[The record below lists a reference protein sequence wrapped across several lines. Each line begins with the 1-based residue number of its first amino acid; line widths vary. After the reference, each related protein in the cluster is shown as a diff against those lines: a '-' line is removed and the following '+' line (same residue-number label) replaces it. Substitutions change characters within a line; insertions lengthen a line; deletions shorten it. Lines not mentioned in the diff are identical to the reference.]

1 MGVDDQTD
9 SAVMSARPY
18 RALVLSGPNLNLLG
32 TREPNVYGSTALETI
47 HEQLVDLGRSLATF
61 VECRQSNHE
70 GELVTWIQEARGKL
84 DGIVLNPAAYGHTS
98 VALRDAIAAVAIP
111 TVEVH
116 LTIPENRE
124 RFRHRSL
131 VAGVCIGR
139 VSGFGATSY
148 LLGLRGLI
156 DYLRSR

>member
-1 MGVDDQTD
+1 
-9 SAVMSARPY
+9 MSARPY
-18 RALVLSGPNLNLLG
+18 RALLLSGPNLNLLG
-32 TREPNVYGSTALETI
+32 TREPDVYGTTTLDEI
-47 HEQLVDLGRSLATF
+47 HAQATELGRSLATF

-70 GELVTWIQEARGKL
+70 GELVGWIQDARGKF

-98 VALRDAIAAVAIP
+98 VALRDAIAAVAVP

-116 LTIPENRE
+116 LTIPENRD

-139 VSGFGATSY
+139 VSGFGANSY

-156 DYLRSR
+156 DYLRAR

>member
-1 MGVDDQTD
+1 M
-9 SAVMSARPY
+9 
-18 RALVLSGPNLNLLG
+18 
-32 TREPNVYGSTALETI
+32 
-47 HEQLVDLGRSLATF
+47 
-61 VECRQSNHE
+61 QSNHE
-70 GELVTWIQEARGKL
+70 GELVSWIQSARGAF
-84 DGIVLNPAAYGHTS
+84 DGIVMNPAAYGHTS
-98 VALRDAIAAVAIP
+98 VALRDALAAVALP

-131 VAGVCIGR
+131 IAGVCIGR

-156 DYLRSR
+156 DYLRAR